1 MKISRHKIK
10 SLKSDNELCQCV
22 LSKELREDSGF
33 VQL

>member
-1 MKISRHKIK
+1 MKISRHKIV
-10 SLKSDNELCQCV
+10 SLKSDNELGQRV